1 MFVFL
6 LISEVFLSQGNFEFY
21 LFPFAVFKGKFF
33 TIELYYSL
41 NVNQISLEKKKGFEE
56 GKFDIEVIWIEVLSG
71 KGGSERWTKTFK
83 IGRVAE
89 ETKIY
94 DVFAL
99 NLEEGNYEIKV
110 KFSTKTKIGEV
121 NFRKNL
127 KINFPFISDIFI
139 TPQIGNKEDYFFK
152 RENFG
157 FEIRLPFLFVFPD
170 TSLHY
175 FYELYGFE
183 GDEILRYEIFKGGE
197 KIYEQEEKA
206 PFVQRG
212 ETSAR
217 IPLYKLGTGDFNLV
231 ISVIKN
237 GNILFSKE
245 EKFRYISQKKVQEEN
260 VRKFYEN
267 YLFFIDYFAS
277 NEEMEEFKRI
287 TDFNGKKLFV
297 QKFWK
302 KFDPDSKTEA
312 NEFITELVDRINFAD
327 QNFSMGLKLR
337 GRNTD
342 RGRILIKYGKPS
354 YVNNSYY
361 PESER
366 AWESWIYTGERKIQF
381 IFVDINLDGNYLLV
395 YSSIPEEPSRADW
408 KKWIPEDIVEVKK

>member
-1 MFVFL
+1 MFIFFMF
-6 LISEVFLSQGNFEFY
+6 SEVFLSTGNFEFY
-21 LFPFAVFKGKFF
+21 LFPFTVYKGNFF
-33 TIELYYSL
+33 TVEIYYSF
-41 NVNQISLEKKKGFEE
+41 NVNQVSLEKKKGYQE
-56 GKFDIEVIWIEVLSG
+56 GKFDIEVMWKNLSRG
-71 KGGSERWTKTFK
+71 EGRSERWTKTFK
-83 IGRVAE
+83 IGRTTQ

-99 NLEEGNYEIKV
+99 NLEEGEYEMKV
-110 KFSTKTKIGEV
+110 KFSTKTKTGEV

-127 KINFPFISDIFI
+127 KVQFPFISDIFI
-139 TPQIGNKEDYFFK
+139 TPQVGNKEDYFFS

-157 FEIRLPFLFVFPD
+157 FEIRLPFLFIFPD

-175 FYELYGFE
+175 FYELYAFQ
-183 GDEILRYEIFKGGE
+183 GDEILKYEIFKGGE

-206 PFVQRG
+206 PPVQRG

-217 IPLYKLGTGDFNLV
+217 IPLYKLGSGDFNLV

-237 GNILFSKE
+237 GNVLFSKE
-245 EKFRYISQKKVQEEN
+245 EKFRYVSQKKVQEEN
-260 VRKFYEN
+260 VRRFYEN

-277 NEEMEEFKRI
+277 SEEMEEFKRI
-287 TDFNGKKLFV
+287 TEFEGKKLFV

-302 KFDPDSKTEA
+302 RFDLDPNTEG
-312 NEFITELVDRINFAD
+312 NEFIAELVERINFAD

-337 GRNTD
+337 GKNTD
-342 RGRILIKYGKPS
+342 RGRIFIKYGKPS

-366 AWESWIYTGERKIQF
+366 AWESWIYTDPKKIQF
-381 IFVDINLDGNYLLV
+381 VFVDINLDGNYLLV
-395 YSSIPEEPSRADW
+395 YSSLPAEPSRADW
-408 KKWIPEDIVEVKK
+408 KKWIPEEIIEVKK